1 MSARSKARKRA
12 LDLLFASEVRGRS
25 AVDALDEEIGDAT
38 SAPGGR
44 PVADYT
50 GVLVRG
56 VTEHQA
62 RIDDLL
68 ATYAQGWTL
77 ARMPSVDRN
86 VLRLGV
92 FEVLYVD
99 DVPDA
104 VAVSEALQLVRELLP
119 KAELVALLVNPTS
132 PVAEPQTKDAQD
144 AARRWGS
151 GS

>member
-1 MSARSKARKRA
+1 MSARTKARKRA

-25 AVDALDEEIGDAT
+25 AVDALDEEISDAAT
-38 SAPGGR
+38 EPDGR

-56 VTEHQA
+56 VTEHLTE
-62 RIDDLL
+62 IDDLL
-68 ATYAQGWTL
+68 TMYAEGWTL
-77 ARMPSVDRN
+77 DRMPSVDRN

-104 VAVSEALQLVRELLP
+104 VAVSEALHLVRDLSTDESPSFVNGVLGNIVRN
-119 KAELVALLVNPTS
+119 KAAHS
-132 PVAEPQTKDAQD
+132 A
-144 AARRWGS
+144 
-151 GS
+151 